1 MKVSDDSGT
10 DNADYYSDLLLDS
23 DKFDDDVRDSTYTIA
38 TKNAYDN
45 IDDNNFSVDLQDHH
59 KNDSHKYNLKRRDA
73 SARRNGRGGGKTTA
87 SRTAR
92 SHTGG
97 RGGIDDLLDELSDE
111 DDAVV
116 RRRRFGSGGRQLRSN
131 KRRRARGLSSSFSSS
146 RNTNRQIRQEME
158 DYDSAQRPIEK
169 PPEPAAIVVTKKTQS
184 FLPFESS
191 VVAKKTQSFPL
202 AESSVVTKK
211 TPSFPPE
218 VVCEDTG
225 NANSTDDDNSESS
238 SRRSPKSV
246 VIPTANSNSNINKH
260 MHGKAKGDT
269 VVHGQYGEGIVR
281 SVFEPGTQY
290 KTGMA
295 WVLFKEWGE
304 KPTRIRIGKL
314 FCEGKQCYFVM
325 EYRMIQ
331 KKYGLER
338 QLDTAI
344 SRKKNK
350 LETSKIIKIYYDK
363 YTSLLFNN
371 NYYVFVAN
379 LNKACIHL

>member
-1 MKVSDDSGT
+1 MILV
-10 DNADYYSDLLLDS
+10 DNADYYLDLLLDS

-59 KNDSHKYNLKRRDA
+59 KNDLHKYNLKRRDA
-73 SARRNGRGGGKTTA
+73 SARQNGRGGGKTTA

-116 RRRRFGSGGRQLRSN
+116 RHRRFGSGGRQLRSN

-191 VVAKKTQSFPL
+191 VVTKKTQSFPL

-211 TPSFPPE
+211 TPSFPPI
-218 VVCEDTG
+218 CSYSD
-225 NANSTDDDNSESS
+225 
-238 SRRSPKSV
+238 R
-246 VIPTANSNSNINKH
+246 
-260 MHGKAKGDT
+260 
-269 VVHGQYGEGIVR
+269 
-281 SVFEPGTQY
+281 
-290 KTGMA
+290 
-295 WVLFKEWGE
+295 
-304 KPTRIRIGKL
+304 
-314 FCEGKQCYFVM
+314 
-325 EYRMIQ
+325 
-331 KKYGLER
+331 
-338 QLDTAI
+338 
-344 SRKKNK
+344 
-350 LETSKIIKIYYDK
+350 
-363 YTSLLFNN
+363 
-371 NYYVFVAN
+371 
-379 LNKACIHL
+379 